1 MNKKRRAIFI
11 LCAAASLISAAAII
25 YAQNRNGLSE
35 KEAQRLIARVAGV
48 ELNKD
53 AVRVKEIQ
61 SLGSS
66 ATAVAEVET
75 AFRFSREAGK
85 WRVAE
90 VRVGDRRWE
99 DIELIV
105 RALNAEKRA
114 RAEAELETLATALE
128 AYRRERGFYVT
139 VKDESAL
146 VDHLSPRY
154 IKQIIRF
161 DPWHKPYQYEGTA
174 TAYRLR
180 SFGADGIAGTADDV
194 VRNN

>member
-1 MNKKRRAIFI
+1 MNRKRRTISI
-11 LCAAASLISAAAII
+11 LCAASLISAAAIV
-25 YAQNRNGLSE
+25 YAQNRKGLSE
-35 KEAQRLIARVAGV
+35 SEAQRLIARVAGV
-48 ELNKD
+48 ELKKD

-61 SLGSS
+61 SLGAS
-66 ATAVAEVET
+66 ATAVADVET
-75 AFRFSREAGK
+75 AFRFNREAGK

-99 DIELIV
+99 DIDLIA

-128 AYRRERGFYVT
+128 AYRRERGFYVAA
-139 VKDESAL
+139 KDERTL

-154 IKQIIRF
+154 VKQVIRF
-161 DPWHKPYQYEGTA
+161 DPWHKPYEYEGTA

-180 SFGADGIAGTADDV
+180 SSGADGIAGTADDV